1 MRIKFLLLSVS
12 LTILF
17 LGCAN
22 KNQEK
27 KSDKMEQSPVINIE
41 LDNVSFIRINKGEN
55 EYEIRDSEK
64 LKKILSALNKS
75 HIKYIKFGSKN
86 TFKIYDTN
94 QNILIDGF
102 FKDDIFKI
110 KGVVY
115 QTNQILIE

>member
-1 MRIKFLLLSVS
+1 MKFLLLGVS
-12 LTILF
+12 LIILLF
-17 LGCAN
+17 GCVN
-22 KNQEK
+22 KNPEK
-27 KSDKMEQSPVINIE
+27 ESYNMEQSPVLNIE
-41 LDNVSFIRINKGEN
+41 FSNVSYIRVNNGEN

-64 LKKILSALNKS
+64 LKKTLYVLNKS

-94 QNILIDGF
+94 QDILINGF

-115 QTNQILIE
+115 QADQILFE

>member
-1 MRIKFLLLSVS
+1 MRMKFLLLSVS
-12 LTILF
+12 LSILL

-22 KNQEK
+22 KNKEEK
-27 KSDKMEQSPVINIE
+27 SYKMEQSSGINIE
-41 LDNVSFIRINKGEN
+41 LSNVSFIRVNKAGN

-64 LKKILSALNKS
+64 LKNTLVVLNKS
-75 HIKYIKFGSKN
+75 HIKYVKFGSRN

-102 FKDDIFKI
+102 FKDDVFKI

-115 QTNQILIE
+115 QANQILFE